1 VPPQSEVVLEVQ
13 DIVSGYGDTP
23 IVKGMS
29 VTAWRGCISVLV
41 GPNGAGKST
50 LMKTI
55 MGLVRATSGT
65 VAVGGDDVSS
75 LLTHQRI
82 RRGIGYV
89 PQLANVFP
97 SLTVRENLEMG
108 AYSRRSGMGDKLDEL
123 LGLFPDLKPAL
134 PRRAGHLSGGQRNM
148 LALARALVNEPRV
161 LLVDE
166 PTAGLSPKYENA
178 VWEHLLTVREHGVGI
193 LAVEQNTRRALSH
206 ADRAYLLVLGECRME
221 GPGADLLADKDLV
234 SLYIG
239 QRPSHGGVKAMGIKE
254 GNHKGEQ

>member
-1 VPPQSEVVLEVQ
+1 
-13 DIVSGYGDTP
+13 
-23 IVKGMS
+23 
-29 VTAWRGCISVLV
+29 
-41 GPNGAGKST
+41 
-50 LMKTI
+50 
-55 MGLVRATSGT
+55 
-65 VAVGGDDVSS
+65 
-75 LLTHQRI
+75 
-82 RRGIGYV
+82 
-89 PQLANVFP
+89 
-97 SLTVRENLEMG
+97 
-108 AYSRRSGMGDKLDEL
+108 MGDKLDEL

-148 LALARALVNEPRV
+148 LALARALVNEPSV